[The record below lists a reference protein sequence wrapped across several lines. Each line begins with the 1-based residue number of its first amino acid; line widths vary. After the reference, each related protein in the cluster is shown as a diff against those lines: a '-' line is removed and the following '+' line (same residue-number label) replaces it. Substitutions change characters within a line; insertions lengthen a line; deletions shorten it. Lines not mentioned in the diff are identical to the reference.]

1 MILKAYDIIVVGA
14 GIIGMSSAYHLQ
26 KNNSDKKIL
35 VIDKETGAGQGNTA
49 KAAGMFR
56 NTFSSGTSQV
66 LSDTSINFYRHLQNE
81 INFDIRLRE
90 TGYLWLLSKQQL
102 DEYTRIIKKMMERG
116 IELRMLK
123 KDELKRIP
131 RLNLELNK
139 NLEETKYLGL
149 ENIHKG
155 LLGTKCGE
163 LDQSELVKFYK
174 REFEK
179 WGGETLFNTKVH
191 RLIITPKNEFGG
203 PPFVWQNSKISGV
216 STKNAEFFGEKIVL
230 ATGAYSHELLD
241 PIGIDNHSKPK
252 KRQMFQLQGA
262 DLEKLRC
269 VAGFNKDGILPFI
282 ILPKSAVYVK
292 PDETGKGF
300 WTGCADDLGRPFN
313 LDVTPEK
320 SFYEFNIHPILTNYL
335 PQFESAR
342 ISNKM
347 AGLYACNTIDGNP
360 YVFERHGL
368 IIISGCSGSGIMK
381 ADAIGRIVDALY
393 QGKKESELYGDV
405 KFKVNDIG
413 IKERNVENEEFTI

>member
-1 MILKAYDIIVVGA
+1 MRAYDIIVVGA

-26 KNNSDKKIL
+26 KNNPAKKIL
-35 VIDKETGAGQGNTA
+35 VIDKEVWAGRGNTA

-56 NTFSSGTSQV
+56 NTFSSRTSQV
-66 LSDTSINFYRHLQNE
+66 LSDTSINFYSHLQNE
-81 INFDIRLRE
+81 INYDVHLIE

-102 DEYTRIIKKMMERG
+102 DDYSLIIKKMMERR
-116 IELRMLK
+116 IEMKILK
-123 KDELKRIP
+123 RSELKRIP
-131 RLNLELNK
+131 RLNLEFDK

-163 LDQSELVKFYK
+163 LDQSELLKF
-174 REFEK
+174 
-179 WGGETLFNTKVH
+179 N
-191 RLIITPKNEFGG
+191 
-203 PPFVWQNSKISGV
+203 GV
-216 STKNAEFFGEKIVL
+216 STENGEIYGDKIVL

-241 PIGIDNHSKPK
+241 PIGIDSHSKPK
-252 KRQMFQLQGA
+252 KRQLFKLQGS
-262 DLEKLRC
+262 DLEELLYVK
-269 VAGFNKDGILPFI
+269 GFNEEGILPFT
-282 ILPKSAVYVK
+282 ILPKSGVYVK

-320 SFYEFNIHPILTNYL
+320 SFYEFNIRPILTKYL

-342 ISNKM
+342 IANKL

-393 QGKKESELYGDV
+393 QRKEEAQLYGNV
-405 KFKVNDIG
+405 KFKVSDIG
-413 IKERNVENEEFTI
+413 IEKRNVENEEFTI

>member
-1 MILKAYDIIVVGA
+1 MKAYDIIVVGA
-14 GIIGMSSAYHLQ
+14 GIVGMSSAYHLQ

-35 VIDKETGAGQGNTA
+35 VIEKEPGAGQGNTA

-66 LSDTSINFYRHLQNE
+66 LSDTSINFYHHLQNE
-81 INFDIRLRE
+81 INYDIRLIE
-90 TGYLWLLSKQQL
+90 TGYLWLLSRQQL
-102 DEYTRIIKKMMERG
+102 NEYALIIKEMMERG
-116 IELRMLK
+116 IELRILK

-131 RLNLELNK
+131 KLNLKLNK
-139 NLEETKYLGL
+139 NLQETKYLDL
-149 ENIHKG
+149 ENIDKG

-174 REFEK
+174 GEFEK

-203 PPFVWQNSKISGV
+203 PPFIWQNPKIKGV
-216 STKNAEFFGEKIVL
+216 STKNGEIFGDKIVL
-230 ATGAYSHELLD
+230 TTGAYSHELLD

-252 KRQMFQLQGA
+252 KRQLFQLQGP
-262 DLEKLRC
+262 DLKELRY
-269 VAGFNKDGILPFI
+269 VKGFNKEGILPFT
-282 ILPKSAVYVK
+282 ILPKSAIYVK
-292 PDETGKGF
+292 PDETEKGF

-313 LDVTPEK
+313 LDVIPEK
-320 SFYEFNIHPILTNYL
+320 SFYEFNIRPILVNYL

-342 ISNKM
+342 IVNKM

-360 YVFERHGL
+360 YIFERHSL
-368 IIISGCSGSGIMK
+368 IVISGCSGSGIMK

-393 QGKKESELYGDV
+393 RGKEETELYGNV

-413 IKERNVENEEFTI
+413 IIKRNVENEEFTI

>member
-1 MILKAYDIIVVGA
+1 MKAYDIIVVGA

-35 VIDKETGAGQGNTA
+35 VIDKEPGAGQGNTA

-81 INFDIRLRE
+81 INHDVRLIE

-102 DEYTRIIKKMMERG
+102 NEYALVIKDMMERG
-116 IELRMLK
+116 IELRILK

-131 RLNLELNK
+131 KLNLKLDK
-139 NLEETKYLGL
+139 DLQETRYLGL
-149 ENIHKG
+149 ESIDKG

-163 LDQSELVKFYK
+163 LDQSELVEFYK
-174 REFEK
+174 GEFEK

-191 RLIITPKNEFGG
+191 GLIIAPKNEFGG
-203 PPFVWQNSKISGV
+203 PPFVWQNPKIKGV
-216 STKNAEFFGEKIVL
+216 STKNGEIFGDKIVL

-252 KRQMFQLQGA
+252 KRQLFQLQGS
-262 DLEKLRC
+262 DLEELRY
-269 VAGFNKDGILPFI
+269 VKGFNKEGILPFT

-320 SFYEFNIHPILTNYL
+320 SFYEFNIRPILVNYL
-335 PQFESAR
+335 PQFEGAR
-342 ISNKM
+342 IANKM

-360 YVFERHGL
+360 YIFERHRL

-393 QGKKESELYGDV
+393 RGKEETELYGNV

-413 IKERNVENEEFTI
+413 IEERNVENEEFII